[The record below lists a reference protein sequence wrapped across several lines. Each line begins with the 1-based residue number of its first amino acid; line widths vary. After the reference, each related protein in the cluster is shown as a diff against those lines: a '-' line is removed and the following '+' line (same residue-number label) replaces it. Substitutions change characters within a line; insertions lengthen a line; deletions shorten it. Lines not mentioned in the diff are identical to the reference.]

1 MNNERLW
8 APMYPK
14 ILAMWEQDRRC
25 GHHPCNCIRVVR
37 IMVQW
42 CTGGSGR
49 CDSVEYLWSLSS
61 IQHCVTQEAV
71 IFRTPH
77 YNPVFDVTTCHSD
90 PDQGSR
96 GSPPFGDC
104 VVFCNVFIFSTGN
117 RQTSNGNFVTFI
129 SCIANFWSTAWLLWP
144 PHPHCLAGGRK
155 PSVVSQKKMEDVWM

>member
-1 MNNERLW
+1 MCGAVAVAFVWPLTLW
-8 APMYPK
+8 WHFQCSGPGLVGYYEQRKTVCPK
-14 ILAMWEQDRRC
+14 IMAMWEQDRRC

-37 IMVQW
+37 IMVHW

-104 VVFCNVFIFSTGN
+104 VVFCNMFIFSSGN
-117 RQTSNGNFVTFI
+117 RQSSNGNFVTFI
-129 SCIANFWSTAWLLWP
+129 SCIANF
-144 PHPHCLAGGRK
+144 
-155 PSVVSQKKMEDVWM
+155 